1 MTILVVDDQPANR
14 ALMEYLLQRLGH
26 QARTVEDAQS
36 AMAAIAQEKPYL
48 ILMDVQLP
56 GIDGL
61 ELTRRIK
68 GNAATEDIIIVA
80 VTSYAMSGDRETAL
94 AAGCDGYLAKPIDM
108 ASFSSTV
115 TEFYA
120 QRQCTDTM
128 RRECP

>member
-14 ALMEYLLQRLGH
+14 ALMEYLLQILGH
-26 QARTVEDAQS
+26 QSRTVQDAQS
-36 AMAAIAQEKPYL
+36 AMDAIAEQKPYL

-68 GNAATEDIIIVA
+68 SNAATEDIYIVA
-80 VTSYAMSGDRETAL
+80 VTACAMPGDREDAL

-108 ASFSSTV
+108 ESFSSTV
-115 TEFYA
+115 A
-120 QRQCTDTM
+120 QFFCVKKLPGIRLQ
-128 RRECP
+128 